1 MVVAGGMRGAAGVRK
16 LTRQVLGRLP
26 SAQVGRRATDAGLD
40 EAVVQGALELAL
52 RLGEAMLAL
61 GASAADV
68 TAAIHRTARAF
79 GLLGCQ
85 ADVTF
90 TSITISYDRGP
101 GTFPITLMRVARISG
116 LDYGRLG
123 RVMQLS
129 RDIGAERI
137 PIDEALGR
145 LKVHH
150 LALDEIVE
158 APHAYRR
165 WVVTLFF
172 AVLAAAVAVLLG
184 GGPAVAVV
192 AGATTAVIDRAIWA
206 LDRWGLPPFFL
217 QGIGAA
223 IATLVAVGL
232 YVLVPRL
239 PVGFVDLPPSLVVA
253 SGIVV
258 LLAGT
263 SLVGAAEDAIS
274 GFPVTAG
281 GRTFEVV
288 VLTLGIVVGVGG
300 VLDVARRAGVELV
313 MTDNQQANGSFVV
326 QVLASV
332 VISGAW
338 SMAQYAR
345 PRAAAAAAGAGGAAW
360 IVYFVIREIGVGPA
374 VASAVAALLI
384 GFLAETLGPRIHVPP
399 IVISVSGIV
408 PLLPGMAIYRALFQ
422 LVNEPTSALGPGA
435 ANMLGAAL
443 IGLSL
448 AAGVTLGE
456 FLGAPLRRGTR
467 QRPHVPG
474 VFLRRAHRPHRAADA
489 EAAAESAAEDAA
501 EEAAG
506 LAVDAAALSPAE
518 PAALVRAAPEA
529 AALAEVGHRD
539 GPSQT
544 AAGQ

>member
-1 MVVAGGMRGAAGVRK
+1 MRAK
-16 LTRQVLGRLP
+16 
-26 SAQVGRRATDAGLD
+26 DAGLD

-68 TAAIHRTARAF
+68 TSAIHRTARAF

-101 GTFPITLMRVARISG
+101 GTYPITLMRVARIG
-116 LDYGRLG
+116 ALDYGRLG
-123 RVMQLS
+123 SVMQLS
-129 RDIGAERI
+129 RDIGVERI
-137 PIDEALGR
+137 PIDEALAH
-145 LKVHH
+145 LKSYH
-150 LALDEIVE
+150 AGLDEIVE
-158 APHAYRR
+158 APRSYGR
-165 WVVTLFF
+165 WVVTFVY

-184 GGPAVAVV
+184 GGPAVALV
-192 AGATTAVIDRAIWA
+192 AGATTALIDRVIWA
-206 LDRWGLPPFFL
+206 LGRWGLPPFFL
-217 QGIGAA
+217 QSIGAA
-223 IATLVAVGL
+223 IATAVAVGL
-232 YVLVPRL
+232 HVAVPRL
-239 PVGFVDLPPSLVVA
+239 PIGFYDLPPSLVVA

-300 VLDVARRAGVELV
+300 VLDIARRAGFDLV
-313 MTDNQQANGSFVV
+313 MADARQSSASLVV
-326 QVLASV
+326 QVIAAALV
-332 VISGAW
+332 SGAW
-338 SMAQYAR
+338 SMGQYAR
-345 PRAAAAAAGAGGAAW
+345 PRAAAAAAGAGGVAW
-360 IVYFVIREIGVGPA
+360 IVFFVVREVGVGPA
-374 VASAVAALLI
+374 VSSAIAALLI
-384 GFLAETLGPRIHVPP
+384 GFLAESIGPRLHVPP

-435 ANMLGAAL
+435 VDMLGAAM

-474 VFLRRAHRPHRAADA
+474 VFVRRAHPLPHAATAEATAEVAAGEVAADA
-489 EAAAESAAEDAA
+489 AADVAVEAEATAEAVLSRFSAADAA
-501 EEAAG
+501 
-506 LAVDAAALSPAE
+506 
-518 PAALVRAAPEA
+518 R
-529 AALAEVGHRD
+529 
-539 GPSQT
+539 
-544 AAGQ
+544 

>member
-1 MVVAGGMRGAAGVRK
+1 MLGAAGVRR
-16 LTRQVLGRLP
+16 LTRQVLGKLP
-26 SAQVGRRATDAGLD
+26 STQVGMRATDAGLD

-68 TAAIHRTARAF
+68 TSAIHRAARAF

-101 GTFPITLMRVARISG
+101 GTFPITLMRVARIGG

-123 RVMQLS
+123 RVMQVS

-137 PIDEALGR
+137 PIDEALSR
-145 LKVHH
+145 LKELH
-150 LALDEIVE
+150 ATLDEIVS
-158 APHAYRR
+158 APHPYRR
-165 WVVTLFF
+165 WVVTVVL
-172 AVLAAAVAVLLG
+172 AVLAAAVAILLG
-184 GGPAVAVV
+184 GGPGVALL
-192 AGATTAVIDRAIWA
+192 AGATTAVVDRVLWA

-223 IATLVAVGL
+223 IATLVAVAL
-232 YVLVPRL
+232 YAAVPHL
-239 PVGFVDLPPSLVVA
+239 PVDLADFPPSLVVA

-300 VLDVARRAGVELV
+300 VLDVARRAGVELSMSV
-313 MTDNQQANGSFVV
+313 APVNTTSFAV
-326 QVLASV
+326 QVVASA
-332 VISGAW
+332 VIAGAW
-338 SMAQYAR
+338 SMASYAR
-345 PRAAAAAAGAGGAAW
+345 PRAAGTATLAGGLAW
-360 IVYFVIREIGVGPA
+360 VVYYVVREVGVGPA
-374 VASAVAALLI
+374 VASAMAALVI
-384 GFLAETLGPRIHVPP
+384 GFLAEWIGPRLHVPP

-435 ANMLGAAL
+435 VDMLGAAM
-443 IGLSL
+443 IGLGL

-456 FLGAPLRRGTR
+456 FLAAPLRRGTR
-467 QRPHVPG
+467 QRAHVPG
-474 VFLRRAHRPHRAADA
+474 VFLRRGHRPLPASTAANRAADQAVDPAANQAMDDA
-489 EAAAESAAEDAA
+489 EAGVTSEPVVTSGQAGRPLSAS
-501 EEAAG
+501 G
-506 LAVDAAALSPAE
+506 S
-518 PAALVRAAPEA
+518 
-529 AALAEVGHRD
+529 
-539 GPSQT
+539 SSS
-544 AAGQ
+544 

>member
-1 MVVAGGMRGAAGVRK
+1 MVVAGGKRGAAGVR
-16 LTRQVLGRLP
+16 RLGRQILGKLP
-26 SAQVGRRATDAGLD
+26 TTHVGMRATDAGLD

-52 RLGEAMLAL
+52 RLAEAMLAL

-68 TAAIHRTARAF
+68 TSAIHRTSRAF

-101 GTFPITLMRVARISG
+101 GTYPITLMRVARIG
-116 LDYGRLG
+116 ALDYGRLG
-123 RVMQLS
+123 RIMQLS

-137 PIDEALGR
+137 PIDEALG
-145 LKVHH
+145 H
-150 LALDEIVE
+150 LRGYHANLDEIVE
-158 APHAYRR
+158 APHSYGR
-165 WVVTLFF
+165 WVVTFVYAL
-172 AVLAAAVAVLLG
+172 LAAAVAVLLG
-184 GGPAVAVV
+184 GGPAVALV
-192 AGATTAVIDRAIWA
+192 AGATTALIDRVIWA
-206 LDRWGLPPFFL
+206 LGRWGLPPFFL
-217 QGIGAA
+217 QSIGAG

-232 YVLVPRL
+232 FQAVPHIPL
-239 PVGFVDLPPSLVVA
+239 TFVDLPPSLVVA

-300 VLDVARRAGVELV
+300 VLDIARRAGVGLV
-313 MTDNQQANGSFVV
+313 MTDAQQVSSSLVV
-326 QVLASV
+326 QVVAAT

-338 SMAQYAR
+338 SMGQYAR
-345 PRAAAAAAGAGGAAW
+345 PRAAAAAAGAGGVAW
-360 IVYFVIREIGVGPA
+360 VVFFVVREVGVGPA
-374 VASAVAALLI
+374 VASAIAALLI
-384 GFLAETLGPRIHVPP
+384 GFLAETLGPRMHVPP

-422 LVNEPTSALGPGA
+422 LVNEPSSALGPGA
-435 ANMLGAAL
+435 VDMLGAAM
-443 IGLSL
+443 IGLAL

-474 VFLRRAHRPHRAADA
+474 AFLRRAHRPHRAATAELEAAAA
-489 EAAAESAAEDAA
+489 EAAEESEIAAS
-501 EEAAG
+501 AG
-506 LAVDAAALSPAE
+506 IESTTSGAPALTTAAA
-518 PAALVRAAPEA
+518 
-529 AALAEVGHRD
+529 D
-539 GPSQT
+539 
-544 AAGQ
+544 

>member
-1 MVVAGGMRGAAGVRK
+1 MRIAGGKLGAAGVRRIS
-16 LTRQVLGRLP
+16 RQVLGKLP
-26 SAQVGRRATDAGLD
+26 STQVGQRATDAGLD
-40 EAVVQGALELAL
+40 ETVVQGALELAL

-68 TAAIHRTARAF
+68 TSAIHRTARAF

-101 GTFPITLMRVARISG
+101 GTFPITLMRVARIGG

-123 RVMQLS
+123 RVMQVS
-129 RDIGAERI
+129 RDIGGERI

-145 LKVHH
+145 LKELH
-150 LALDEIVE
+150 ATLDEIVS
-158 APHAYRR
+158 APNPYRR
-165 WVVTLFF
+165 WVVTVVL
-172 AVLAAAVAVLLG
+172 AALAAAVAILLG
-184 GGPAVAVV
+184 GGLGVALL
-192 AGATTAVIDRAIWA
+192 AGATTAVVDRVTWA

-223 IATLVAVGL
+223 IATLVAVAL
-232 YVLVPRL
+232 YAAVPHL
-239 PVGFVDLPPSLVVA
+239 PIELADFPPSLVVA

-300 VLDVARRAGVELV
+300 VLDVARRAGIQLV
-313 MTDNQQANGSFVV
+313 MSDATTNTNSLAV
-326 QVLASV
+326 QVASSV
-332 VISGAW
+332 VIAGAW
-338 SMAQYAR
+338 GIASYAR
-345 PRAAAAAAGAGGAAW
+345 PRAAGIAALAGGLAW
-360 IVYFVIREIGVGPA
+360 AVYYVVREVGVGPA
-374 VASAVAALLI
+374 VASGAAALVI
-384 GFLAETLGPRIHVPP
+384 GFLAEWIGPRLHVPP

-435 ANMLGAAL
+435 VDMLGAAM
-443 IGLSL
+443 IGLGL

-456 FLGAPLRRGTR
+456 FLAAPLRRGTR
-467 QRPHVPG
+467 RRAHVPG
-474 VFLRRAHRPHRAADA
+474 NFLRLAHHPHRAAT
-489 EAAAESAAEDAA
+489 AAIQAAHDAESA
-501 EEAAG
+501 
-506 LAVDAAALSPAE
+506 VAAAAAVTPEHVTGTPA
-518 PAALVRAAPEA
+518 PAAV
-529 AALAEVGHRD
+529 
-539 GPSQT
+539 S
-544 AAGQ
+544 